1 MYCIDKKCN
10 NHIVTYSNHI
20 VTYNNNNKNNNS
32 RHIVTKVTKVT
43 NILHIMCKINIL
55 LVTIYKV
62 LFSSIYTQK
71 FGYGGYFGYLC
82 LLIPFFVKFAWLP
95 VKIGWLL

>member
-1 MYCIDKKCN
+1 MYCIDKQCN
-10 NHIVTYSNHI
+10 NHIVTYGNHI

-43 NILHIMCKINIL
+43 NILHNVCKIHIL

-62 LFSSIYTQK
+62 LNSHIYTQK
-71 FGYGGYFGYLC
+71 LGYCGYFGYLC
-82 LLIPFFVKFAWLP
+82 LLISFFVKFAWLP